1 MVCRLMVC
9 RLVVCRLVVC
19 SDLTLVTTTACTAVD
34 LTDFFLK
41 LALEV
46 PCTNEFLRSGSL
58 GGGMLSIS
66 TSTECCGVLGT

>member
-1 MVCRLMVC
+1 MVGCRLT
-9 RLVVCRLVVC
+9 VC

-34 LTDFFLK
+34 LTDFLK

-58 GGGMLSIS
+58 GGGMLS

>member
-1 MVCRLMVC
+1 MVVGVC
-9 RLVVCRLVVC
+9 TLIVC

-46 PCTNEFLRSGSL
+46 PCTNEFLRAGSL
-58 GGGMLSIS
+58 GGGMLST

>member
-58 GGGMLSIS
+58 GGGMLS